1 MQLEELVRERIQ
13 YFLKEKN
20 MKPWD
25 LYKASGLPKATVY
38 AVISGRN
45 NLPTLGV
52 LLHICEGFNI
62 TLPEFFDDPNF
73 EEVVFEKNDK

>member
-1 MQLEELVRERIQ
+1 MQLDELVRERIK

-20 MKPWD
+20 MKRWD

-45 NLPTLGV
+45 NIPTLGV
-52 LLHICEGFNI
+52 LL
-62 TLPEFFDDPNF
+62 LYL
-73 EEVVFEKNDK
+73 